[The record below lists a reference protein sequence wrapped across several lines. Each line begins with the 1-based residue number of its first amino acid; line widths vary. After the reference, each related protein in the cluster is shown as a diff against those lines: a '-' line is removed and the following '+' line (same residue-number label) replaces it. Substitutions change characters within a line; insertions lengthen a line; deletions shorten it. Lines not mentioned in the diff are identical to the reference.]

1 MPTAPFLHQRRVHF
15 HECDPAGIV
24 YFAHIFTFC
33 HEAYEELVRAGGQPI
48 ETLIGSAV
56 VYPLRHVEAD
66 YRAPLRLGD
75 LITIRVSLA
84 KLSERSFQVVYAIA
98 DQAGG
103 LLATSAS
110 VHVAVERATMRPTAI
125 PPEVRAV
132 LAPHLESA

>member
-1 MPTAPFLHQRRVHF
+1 MPIAPFLHQRRVHF

-24 YFAHIFTFC
+24 YFAHLFTFC
-33 HEAYEELVRAGGQPI
+33 HEAYEELVRAGGQPL
-48 ETLIGSAV
+48 ETLVGGAV

-75 LITIRVSLA
+75 LVTIRVSLA

-98 DQAGG
+98 DRAGA
-103 LLATSAS
+103 LLATSAA

-132 LAPHLESA
+132 LAPYLESA